1 MGRVNKWKQFGDAFD
16 AVYTAGN
23 TLGKSIQ
30 TGKIAF
36 KSYEDEEGNELK
48 GLALDRAKMDDYAAA
63 EQRYGDPME
72 ALRMRTGVESLGQN
86 RLKTDYDTDTYDER
100 VFQGGIGASNKLR
113 ADTSYTNSA
122 AGLNVAN
129 TGLVDEKT
137 RGARLNN
144 DFNRDTLASRTALGN
159 ATNRSGTAQAD
170 GQTLAYQDPSYLRG
184 LISSQQADQAKNDAN
199 TIRFGSPEY
208 AASLK
213 ATDNKTTA
221 EASLARNTADLQ
233 NSVITDPKYKD
244 NYVGAELAT
253 MARTRTMAEVDL
265 AIAENPQTLELAEK
279 NLSNL
284 LTTAETAANN
294 LQTDFN
300 LSSNADYQSARF
312 NEGLATANLN
322 RDTAMAAAKNAETG
336 LNLANN
342 PDFQAARYA
351 SGLSTA
357 ELGQVEGEEAVLLAK
372 QSLAVN
378 TFISEWGKTGNP
390 DDPTSMRNLVKGI
403 SQLNPIMGQKLSQE
417 YGEHEL
423 WEITNRGLRMRAE
436 VNEALSTRGAAGAQ
450 EILDKYNGDK
460 FGIKTVTND
469 DGSMSMVETRAAGP
483 GGQETE
489 IVRTIASGADEKTF
503 MQDLNAAMDPA
514 SLMEYSMNL
523 VDMDYKRA
531 LTMFS
536 EAQAKA
542 AGVGKPMGATDM
554 AYRTMVNPEASPA
567 DRQLAMAFLMRES
580 PELYAQ
586 LANQMNFKAVLTDA
600 GKDNG
605 KGDVVPDLL
614 VSPVDPSAPI
624 TAQEETTASTLMEQ
638 LLTASAEQREE
649 ILSGNNKALLSKVAP
664 EFLEME
670 NNKTTAVDYML
681 KDLQKGNLNLTPEG
695 IAEFSQRYLTA
706 SQKKNPMDKGGG
718 VKKIMTQ
725 IATAMKGDPMGVLNI
740 LIGKLNDQIISKPLR
755 ENGAQQSSRVKKNN
769 RAKQQIVELE
779 QLIAAMQG
787 R

>member
-86 RLKTDYDTDTYDER
+86 RLKTDYDTDTYDAR
-100 VFQGGIGASNKLR
+100 VFQGGEGASNKLI
-113 ADTSYTNSA
+113 ADTNYTNSA

-129 TGLVDEKT
+129 TGLVGEKT
-137 RGARLNN
+137 IGARYNN
-144 DFNRDTLASRTALGN
+144 DFNRNTLASRTALGN

-170 GQTLAYQDPSYLRG
+170 GQTLAYQDPSYSGG
-184 LISSQQADQAKNDAN
+184 LISSQQADQAKNNAN

-213 ATDNKTTA
+213 ATDNKTTS

-300 LSSNADYQSARF
+300 LSNDADYQSARF

-322 RDTAMAAAKNAETG
+322 RDTAMAAAKNAETD

-342 PDFQAARYA
+342 ADFQAARYA

-357 ELGQVEGEEAVLLAK
+357 ELGQVEGEEALLLAK

-378 TFISEWGKTGNP
+378 TFIKEWGKNGNP

-423 WEITNRGLRMRAE
+423 WEITNRSLRMRAE
-436 VNEALSTRGAAGAQ
+436 TNEALTNRGAAGAQ
-450 EILDKYNGDK
+450 EILDKYNGDAL
-460 FGIKTVTND
+460 GIKVIKND
-469 DGSMSMVETRAAGP
+469 DGSMSMVETRTAGP

-489 IVRTIASGADEKTF
+489 VVRTIASGADEKAF
-503 MQDLNAAMDPA
+503 MQDLNAALDPA

-542 AGVGKPMGATDM
+542 AGVGKPMSASDM

-567 DRQLAMAFLMRES
+567 DRRLATAFLMRES
-580 PELYAQ
+580 PELYAEIVG
-586 LANQMNFKAVLTDA
+586 QMDFQSVLGAA
-600 GKDNG
+600 GD
-605 KGDVVPDLL
+605 GDVEDKL
-614 VSPVDPSAPI
+614 VAAVDPSAPI
-624 TAQEETTASTLMEQ
+624 TPQEETTASTLMEQ

-649 ILSGNNKALLSKVAP
+649 ILSGNNEALLSKVAP
-664 EFLEME
+664 EFLAME
-670 NNKTTAVDYML
+670 NNKTTAVNAML

-695 IAEFSQRYLTA
+695 VEEFSQRYLTA

-725 IATAMKGDPMGVLNI
+725 IATAMKEDPMGVLNI

>member
-129 TGLVDEKT
+129 TGRVNELT
-137 RGARLNN
+137 RGMGLDN
-144 DFNRDTLASRTALGN
+144 DFNRDTLATRTALGN
-159 ATNRSGTAQAD
+159 ATNISGTAQAD
-170 GQTLAYQDPSYLRG
+170 GQTLAYQDPSYSGG

-300 LSSNADYQSARF
+300 LSKDADYQSARF

-378 TFISEWGKTGNP
+378 TFIKEWGKNGNP

-423 WEITNRGLRMRAE
+423 WEITNRSLRMRAE
-436 VNEALSTRGAAGAQ
+436 TNEALTNRGAAGAQ
-450 EILDKYNGDK
+450 EILDKYNGDAL
-460 FGIKTVTND
+460 GIKVIKND
-469 DGSMSMVETRAAGP
+469 DGSMSMVETRTAGP

-489 IVRTIASGADEKTF
+489 VVRTIASGADEKAF
-503 MQDLNAAMDPA
+503 MQDLNAALDPA

-542 AGVGKPMGATDM
+542 AGVGKPMAASDM
-554 AYRTMVNPEASPA
+554 AYRTMVNPEASA
-567 DRQLAMAFLMRES
+567 TDRRLATAFLMRES
-580 PELYAQ
+580 PELYAEIVG
-586 LANQMNFKAVLTDA
+586 QMDFQSVLGAA
-600 GKDNG
+600 GD
-605 KGDVVPDLL
+605 GDVEDKL
-614 VSPVDPSAPI
+614 VAAVDPSAPI

-649 ILSGNNKALLSKVAP
+649 ILSGNNKALLTKVAP

-670 NNKTTAVDYML
+670 NNKTTAVDAML

-718 VKKIMTQ
+718 VTKIMTQ